1 MLNIKIK
8 PEWVLLKELGDTQQT
23 SGSIITAEIS
33 SPFFAE
39 VVDFESTE
47 INDYRF
53 LEHIE
58 HLVVGDTV
66 IFNQLEAMAFKFET
80 VKYYMVEIKDILAII
95 NLDGENN
102 E

>member
-39 VVDFESTE
+39 VVSA
-47 INDYRF
+47 
-53 LEHIE
+53 L
-58 HLVVGDTV
+58 
-66 IFNQLEAMAFKFET
+66 
-80 VKYYMVEIKDILAII
+80 
-95 NLDGENN
+95 
-102 E
+102 